1 VRALVVK
8 EWPRGAD
15 GILMARRLLP
25 WALFA
30 VLGAISLA
38 WLGLL
43 GFVWTDYEL
52 EAAPAFD
59 ALTHGYVSL
68 FLQLCPAYGGSLI
81 MRAPFALAAHGLG
94 GGDVAVFRAVGV
106 PCLLAGSALG
116 VVLAASLLARNAGRG
131 TVAIVVGL
139 CAANP
144 ITLRALDIGH
154 PEELLGAAL
163 SAGAVLAALR
173 GRSTWAG
180 VLLGLAM
187 ANKAWA
193 LLAVG
198 PVLLA
203 LPQRRLWAL
212 LIAWGVAL
220 VFVAPVLLASPPAAQ
235 PGVHAA
241 TTGVIFQPWQV
252 WWFLGSTGEVIRGG
266 NGLIKEGYR
275 AAPGWLSPISHPLIV
290 FVAVPLSLLAWR
302 RRSDPLLLLALL
314 FFLRCVLDPWNTAYY
329 ALPAILALVAWEAT
343 RAERPPVF
351 ALVLTMGTWATW
363 EWVVPAVSPDVQSLI
378 YLGWSLPFAGLLA
391 WRLYAPALPAMPAL
405 SRGGR
410 ASVWSTTQ

>member
-1 VRALVVK
+1 
-8 EWPRGAD
+8 
-15 GILMARRLLP
+15 MSRRLLP
-25 WALFA
+25 WTALA
-30 VLGAISLA
+30 VLGAASLA
-38 WLGLL
+38 WLGLI

-59 ALTHGYVSL
+59 ALTHHYFAL

-94 GGDVAVFRAVGV
+94 GGEVAVFRAVGV

-116 VVLAASLLARNAGRG
+116 VVLAASLLARGAGRG
-131 TVAIVVGL
+131 TVAIAVAL

-163 SAGAVLAALR
+163 SAGAVLAATR
-173 GRSTWAG
+173 GRPTWAG
-180 VLLGLAM
+180 VLLGLAVS
-187 ANKAWA
+187 NKAWA

-203 LPQRRLWAL
+203 LPERRLWAL
-212 LIAWGVAL
+212 GIAWGVAL
-220 VFVAPVLLASPPAAQ
+220 VFVVPVLLAAPPAGQ

-241 TTGVIFQPWQV
+241 QTGVIFQPWQV
-252 WWFLGSTGEVIRGG
+252 WWFFGAAGETIRGG

-275 AAPGWLSPISHPLIV
+275 ASPGWVSPIAHPLIV
-290 FVAVPLSLLAWR
+290 GVALPLSLLAWR

-314 FFLRCVLDPWNTAYY
+314 FVLRCMLDPWNTAYY
-329 ALPAILALVAWEAT
+329 ALPAILALVTWETT
-343 RAERPPVF
+343 RTERPPVL
-351 ALVLTMGTWATW
+351 ALALTMATWATW
-363 EWVVPAVSPDVQSLI
+363 EWVVPAASADVEALV
-378 YLGWSLPFAGLLA
+378 YLGWSLPLVGLLA

>member
-1 VRALVVK
+1 MSR
-8 EWPRGAD
+8 P
-15 GILMARRLLP
+15 LLP
-25 WALFA
+25 WAALA
-30 VLGAISLA
+30 ALGAVALS

-43 GFVWTDYEL
+43 GFAFTDYEV

-59 ALTHGYVSL
+59 ALAHGAFAR
-68 FLQLCPAYGGSLI
+68 FLELCPAYGGSLV
-81 MRAPFALAAHGLG
+81 MRAPFALAADALG
-94 GGDVAVFRAVGV
+94 GGELAVFRAVGV
-106 PCLLAGSALG
+106 PCLLAGCALG
-116 VVLAASLLARNAGRG
+116 VVLAASLLARGAGRG
-131 TVAIVVGL
+131 TVAIAVLL

-163 SAGAVLAALR
+163 CAGAVLAGLR
-173 GRSTWAG
+173 GRAGWAG

-193 LLAVG
+193 VLAIG

-203 LPQRRLWAL
+203 LPERRRVAF
-212 LIAWGVAL
+212 LIAVGVAAA
-220 VFVAPVLLASPPAAQ
+220 FVLPLLLAAPPSAPPGAA
-235 PGVHAA
+235 VHTDA
-241 TTGVIFQPWQV
+241 IFQPWQV

-266 NGLIKEGYR
+266 DGLVKEGYR

-290 FVAVPLSLLAWR
+290 AVALPLSLLAWR

-314 FFLRCVLDPWNTAYY
+314 FMLRCVLDPWNTAYY
-329 ALPAILALVAWEAT
+329 ALPAILALVTWEAWRT
-343 RAERPPVF
+343 ERPPLF
-351 ALVLTMGTWATW
+351 ALALTMATWATW
-363 EWVVPAVSPDVQSLI
+363 QWLVPAASADVEALV
-378 YLGWSLPFAGLLA
+378 YLAWSLPFAGLLA

>member
-1 VRALVVK
+1 
-8 EWPRGAD
+8 
-15 GILMARRLLP
+15 
-25 WALFA
+25 
-30 VLGAISLA
+30 
-38 WLGLL
+38 
-43 GFVWTDYEL
+43 
-52 EAAPAFD
+52 
-59 ALTHGYVSL
+59 
-68 FLQLCPAYGGSLI
+68 

-94 GGDVAVFRAVGV
+94 GGELAVFRAVGV

-116 VVLAASLLARNAGRG
+116 VALAWSLLARGAGRG

-163 SAGAVLAALR
+163 SAGAVLVALR
-173 GRSTWAG
+173 GRANWAG
-180 VLLGLAM
+180 VLLGLAV

-203 LPQRRLWAL
+203 LPSQRRR
-212 LIAWGVAL
+212 AL
-220 VFVAPVLLASPPAAQ
+220 VIAGAIALALVLPLLLAGPPSGQ

-252 WWFLGSTGEVIRGG
+252 WWFLGSPSDAIRGAD
-266 NGLIKEGYR
+266 GLIKAGYR
-275 AAPGWLSPISHPLIV
+275 SPPGWVSPISHPLIV
-290 FVAVPLSLLAWR
+290 AVALPLSLLAWR

-314 FFLRCVLDPWNTAYY
+314 FVLRCVLDPWNTAYY
-329 ALPAILALVAWEAT
+329 ALPAILALVALEAT
-343 RAERPPVF
+343 RSERPPVL
-351 ALVLTMGTWATW
+351 ALAMTMATWATW
-363 EWVVPAVSPDVQSLI
+363 QWLVPAAPADVESLV
-378 YLGWSLPFAGLLA
+378 YLGWSLPLAGLLA